1 MELSAIQS
9 GAASARAALDGLEA
23 GRLGGLRGD
32 RQGGTRDA
40 TADAEAAKQLESVFA
55 RMLVRELRRALPE
68 GPFGGGA
75 GADVY
80 EGWFDEHLGQALVE
94 RDALGLAGLVKTGIG
109 RAVAAEAENA

>member
-1 MELSAIQS
+1 MELAATRQTATAALSGLDA
-9 GAASARAALDGLEA
+9 GAALRAARSGRDDEA
-23 GRLGGLRGD
+23 GQAFEGL
-32 RQGGTRDA
+32 
-40 TADAEAAKQLESVFA
+40 FA
-55 RMLVRELRRALPE
+55 RMLVRELRRSLPE